1 MTVSVIIP
9 AYNQG
14 EYLSQAVQSALE
26 QTCSDVEVVVVDDG
40 STDNTAEV
48 AHSISDSRVKYVY
61 QENRGLSGARNTGVR
76 CSSGKWVTFL
86 DSDDLNL
93 PEKHEVLLELFN
105 RDPEL
110 GLAAGT
116 SIIIDQDGEQ
126 IGKPFNTPLPQD
138 LIRLLLWNPMQVC
151 SVMVRR
157 EWLDRVGPFDE
168 SLHAYEDWDLYLRLA
183 RLGCRMAWTPAPVA
197 KYRFHTGQMT
207 RERDRMTRAT
217 FAVLDKFF
225 ADDALPERWL
235 ALRDQAYAGAH
246 LRAAIQAY
254 RIEDWTGG
262 AEELD
267 QAVRLDP
274 EFAAGGGIRMAQQLS
289 AMADS
294 PKIPDK
300 LAFLE
305 QVYDSLPVSLA
316 QLQRNRRRYLAEC
329 AAEGGFEALH
339 AGDRPTAR
347 RNFIQ
352 AVRYRPGWL
361 LNRGVLSTLLLNHR
375 ATLPVEK
382 K

>member
-14 EYLSQAVQSALE
+14 EYLRQAVQSALG
-26 QTCSDVEVVVVDDG
+26 QTCPDMEVVVVDDG

-48 AHSISDSRVKYVY
+48 AQSFADSRVKYVY
-61 QENRGLSGARNTGVR
+61 QANRGLSGARNTGVR
-76 CSSGKWVTFL
+76 CSNGEWVTFL

-93 PEKHEVLLELFN
+93 PEKHEILLDLFN
-105 RDPEL
+105 KDPEL
-110 GLAAGT
+110 GMAAGT
-116 SIIIDQDGEQ
+116 SIIIDQHGEQ
-126 IGKPFNTPLPQD
+126 LGKPFNTPLPQD
-138 LIRLLLWNPMQVC
+138 LSRLLLWNPMQVC
-151 SVMVRR
+151 SVMIRR

-168 SLHAYEDWDLYLRLA
+168 SLRAYEDWDLYLRLA

-207 RERDRMTRAT
+207 RERDRMTQAT

-225 ADDALPERWL
+225 ADGTLPESWL
-235 ALRDQAYAGAH
+235 AQKNRAYAGAH

-262 AEELD
+262 AAELD

-274 EFAAGGGIRMAQQLS
+274 ELGADGGIRMAHQLS

-300 LAFLE
+300 LSFLE
-305 QVYDSLPVSLA
+305 RVYDSLPISLA
-316 QLQRNRRRYLAEC
+316 QLQRNRRRHLGEC
-329 AAEGGFEALH
+329 AAEGGFEALQT
-339 AGDRPTAR
+339 GDRPAAR
-347 RNFIQ
+347 RKFLQ

-361 LNRGVLSTLLLNHR
+361 LNRGVLSTLLLNR
-375 ATLPVEK
+375 
-382 K
+382 